1 METPE
6 LKTLSKSLLP
16 EQAPR
21 LSLSMRIWE
30 GWDPKSGGQQLSQ
43 WKRGEAK
50 GSRREGLGEREA
62 PFCLCHLVLSAMRAG
77 EKKKRGRQECHRV
90 QEHAGA

>member
-21 LSLSMRIWE
+21 PSLSHENIGRLGSKKWRAAAKSMEKGRGQGFQEGRIW
-30 GWDPKSGGQQLSQ
+30 G
-43 WKRGEAK
+43 KRG
-50 GSRREGLGEREA
+50 S
-62 PFCLCHLVLSAMRAG
+62 FCLCHLVLSAMRAG
-77 EKKKRGRQECHRV
+77 GKEKRGRQECHRV